1 MGATL
6 FGATT
11 IKQAGGLG
19 GKRRT
24 ENLALIFQEI
34 LTVTVRVR
42 SNRQPVTDGNK
53 FRNDM
58 RNALRNA
65 EKEAITRAYLPE
77 DARFATFA
85 VVGFLD
91 ESILNSSNPAFGD
104 WARMPLQEELY
115 GHQLAGEQVFQNI
128 ERLLGRSD
136 SNDLADVLEIY
147 LLCMLLGYRGR
158 YELSGPEAL
167 RPVIDSV
174 AEKITRIRGPL
185 PGFSPA
191 WAVPEG
197 AVVTRGPDPWVKRL
211 MMTALIAVGITVVF
225 FVLFKILL
233 AVGGSG
239 LHALAT

>member
-11 IKQAGGLG
+11 IKQAGGPG

-34 LTVTVRVR
+34 LTVIVRVR

-53 FRNDM
+53 FRADM
-58 RNALRNA
+58 RNALRNG
-65 EKEAITRAYLPE
+65 EKEAITRAYMPE

-85 VVGFLD
+85 IVGFLD
-91 ESILNSSNPAFGD
+91 ESILNSSNPAFAD

-115 GHQLAGEQVFQNI
+115 GHQLAGEQFFQNI
-128 ERLLGRSD
+128 DRLLGRND

-197 AVVTRGPDPWVKRL
+197 AVVTGGPDPWVKRL
-211 MMTALIAVGITVVF
+211 MMTALIAVGVTVVF
-225 FVLFKILL
+225 FVLFKIIL
-233 AVGGSG
+233 AAGASG

>member
-11 IKQAGGLG
+11 IKQAAGPG

-65 EKEAITRAYLPE
+65 EKEAITRAYMPE

-91 ESILNSSNPAFGD
+91 ESILNSSNPAFAD

-115 GHQLAGEQVFQNI
+115 GHQLAGEQVFQNV

-174 AEKITRIRGPL
+174 AEKISRIRGPL

-197 AVVTRGPDPWVKRL
+197 TVVTGRPDPWVKRL
-211 MMTALIAVGITVVF
+211 MMTALIAVGVTVVF
-225 FVLFKILL
+225 FVLFKIFL
-233 AVGGSG
+233 AVGASG